1 MKILIKH
8 ESITMKIHRV
18 PNPVYKMKFST
29 LYAVV
34 KELGNAEV
42 ESSKL
47 CENYVMQASVGN
59 QAGEQHTS

>member
-1 MKILIKH
+1 
-8 ESITMKIHRV
+8 MKIHRV